1 MKRRIVN
8 DEQAVSP
15 VIAVI
20 LMVAITVVLAA
31 VLYVWAS
38 SFLGGTTK
46 NAPTGSMIASEDG
59 QGDWTIQIVKIN
71 PQVSVNSVAWYLLN
85 EEGNTETTG
94 IVSDI
99 YGYYE
104 GQGKAVLFIDNDF
117 NGRLSPGDKFS
128 VHPGEAESE
137 LSDVSDVTD
146 YAFRLKFTPNGD
158 TIGYDISLQ
167 A

>member
-46 NAPTGSMIASEDG
+46 NAPTGSMIASSDG
-59 QGDWTIQIVKIN
+59 VGDWTISIVKIS
-71 PQVSVNSVAWYLLN
+71 PQVSVNSVHWYLLD
-85 EEGNTETTG
+85 ETGNTKTEAL
-94 IVSDI
+94 VSDI

-104 GQGKAVLFIDNDF
+104 GQGKAVVFVDNDF
-117 NGRLSPGDKFS
+117 NGKLSPGDKFS
-128 VHPGEAESE
+128 VHPGEDGSE
-137 LSDVSDVTD
+137 LATINDVTD
-146 YAFRLKFTPNGD
+146 YQFRLKFEPNGD
-158 TIGYDISLQ
+158 TIGYDVSLQ

>member
-1 MKRRIVN
+1 MQRRIVK

-59 QGDWTIQIVKIN
+59 NGVWTVQIVKIS
-71 PQVSVNSVAWYLLN
+71 PAVSVNSVHWYLLN
-85 EEGNTETTG
+85 VQQNTESDG
-94 IVSDI
+94 LVSDI
-99 YGYYE
+99 YGYFP
-104 GQGKAVLFIDNDF
+104 GQGKAVVFVDNDF
-117 NGRLSPGDKFS
+117 DGKLTPGDKFE
-128 VHPGEAESE
+128 VHPEEPGSDLENIN
-137 LSDVSDVTD
+137 DVSD
-146 YAFRLKFTPNGD
+146 YAFRMKFEPTGD
-158 TIGYDISLQ
+158 TIGYDIKLSI
-167 A
+167 

>member
-59 QGDWTIQIVKIN
+59 SGVWTVQIVKIN
-71 PQVSVNSVAWYLLN
+71 PQVSVNSVHWYLLN
-85 EEGNTETTG
+85 AQGNETKSDG
-94 IVSDI
+94 LVSDI
-99 YGYYE
+99 YGTK
-104 GQGKAVLFIDNDF
+104 QGHGHGVIFTDVDF
-117 NGRLSPGDKFS
+117 NGKLSPGDKFEFLPS
-128 VHPGEAESE
+128 EANSDLEDIDD
-137 LSDVSDVTD
+137 LSGFSFRMKFEPTGDV
-146 YAFRLKFTPNGD
+146 
-158 TIGYDISLQ
+158 IGYDTVFE
-167 A
+167 